1 VTLALGDAVARI
13 DPSTGTVR
21 STTGVGRRPAGLA
34 VGAGGVWVANSG
46 DGTVSR
52 LDPRTGDVADTIPVG
67 ASPQDVVV
75 ADGRVWVS
83 VRPRRGI
90 DRAKPGGTLSVETT
104 AELESLDPVLAYDS
118 ASWQI
123 LYSTCAKLLNYP
135 AERGTAG
142 AQLVPELAESL
153 PRVSDGGRTYTF
165 AIRSGFRFSPPS
177 GEPVTAQSMKY
188 TIERSMS
195 PRMSGPARTLLS
207 DLVGVSAAGN
217 RLTLRLARPVADF
230 PSRISLPFFCA
241 VPRGTPADPDGVR
254 RVPSAGPY
262 YVSSFVPNQEVTL
275 RRNPNY
281 RGQRPRRPDAIRITL
296 GTGEAG
302 TLRRVEAGEADYAAS
317 VTIPTSARRLEERY
331 GPGST
336 AAKAGRQRYFVN
348 TAPQTTHL
356 AFNTSRPPFSSARLR
371 RAVNYA
377 IDRRALSRLGPF
389 TGLPAVPTDQY
400 LPPSMPG
407 FRNVRL
413 YPSTPDLAKARRLA
427 GPERRSVT
435 LYTLS
440 GPAHV
445 RFAEIVKANLRRIG
459 IDVQIKASGDLFV
472 RIGRQGEPFD
482 LALTGWVA
490 DYPDPMTFLGLFDGR
505 TIGPEGNI
513 NFAYFDDPSFNRRLD
528 AANALPSPARELA
541 LGRLDTQVA
550 RTAAPW
556 AAVANERQ
564 HDFFSERIGC
574 QLFNPVYG
582 MDLAALCIRGEAR
595 E

>member
-1 VTLALGDAVARI
+1 VASNGRTVWVADKGAGTVSRIDPRAGISQPILVAGGPVDIALGAGGAWVTLALGDAVARI

-21 STTGVGRRPAGLA
+21 STTAVGRRPAGVA

-52 LDPRTGDVADTIPVG
+52 LDPRTGDLADTIPVG

-90 DRAKPGGTLSVETT
+90 DRAEPGGTVSVETT
-104 AELESLDPVLAYDS
+104 TELESLDPALAYDG

-135 AERGTAG
+135 DERGTAG
-142 AQLVPELAESL
+142 VQLVPELAESL

-165 AIRSGFRFSPPS
+165 TIRRGFRFSPPS

-188 TIERSMS
+188 SIERSMN

-207 DLVGVSAAGN
+207 DLVGVN
-217 RLTLRLARPVADF
+217 
-230 PSRISLPFFCA
+230 
-241 VPRGTPADPDGVR
+241 
-254 RVPSAGPY
+254 
-262 YVSSFVPNQEVTL
+262 E
-275 RRNPNY
+275 
-281 RGQRPRRPDAIRITL
+281 
-296 GTGEAG
+296 
-302 TLRRVEAGEADYAAS
+302 
-317 VTIPTSARRLEERY
+317 
-331 GPGST
+331 
-336 AAKAGRQRYFVN
+336 
-348 TAPQTTHL
+348 
-356 AFNTSRPPFSSARLR
+356 PP
-371 RAVNYA
+371 
-377 IDRRALSRLGPF
+377 
-389 TGLPAVPTDQY
+389 
-400 LPPSMPG
+400 
-407 FRNVRL
+407 
-413 YPSTPDLAKARRLA
+413 
-427 GPERRSVT
+427 
-435 LYTLS
+435 
-440 GPAHV
+440 HV

-459 IDVQIKASGDLFV
+459 IDVQIKASGSTYIQV
-472 RIGRQGEPFD
+472 GRQGEPFD
-482 LALTGWVA
+482 LVLNGWVA
-490 DYPDPMTFLGLFDGR
+490 DYPDPMTFLRLLDGR
-505 TIGPEGNI
+505 TIRPDN
-513 NFAYFDDPSFNRRLD
+513 NLNLAYFDDPSFNRRLD
-528 AANALPSPARELA
+528 AADALQSPARELA
-541 LGRLDTQVA
+541 LGRLDAQVA